1 MKFRDVARASK
12 SNTELRNDA
21 IRTATQSTSAEMA
34 ESSSATKGR
43 DDRPQTGVRLA
54 WDQGKSK
61 ETLDHFLDKHPPS
74 STKGPAG
81 GDGWIWVHSNRGDT
95 GKHDPEVVGEG
106 KKLVDDLM
114 AKLKEIEEN
123 PKIPR
128 VKSKKSGPSKKM
140 VRESAVERCESQ
152 LRQLGKRH
160 SSGKWWV

>member
-12 SNTELRNDA
+12 SNTELRNDTN
-21 IRTATQSTSAEMA
+21 RTATQSTSAEMA

-95 GKHDPEVVGEG
+95 GKHDTEVVGEG
-106 KKLVDDLM
+106 KKVVDDLM

-123 PKIPR
+123 PKIPK

-160 SSGKWWV
+160 SSGKWSV